1 MKLIDRAKN
10 IIITPKTEWDVIA
23 GESTPQAQ
31 IILQYILPLAAIAAL
46 ASFIGSSLIGYSLG
60 PLGSYR
66 MPIGTGL
73 TVLVLQVVMAV
84 VSVFVV
90 AFVIKALAPTFNAE
104 RDFDQAFKVAAYS
117 FTPAWIAGILTIL
130 PMLAILAILGAIYG
144 IYLMYLGLPRLMRN
158 PEDKSA
164 GYTALVVVAAIVV
177 QVILGII
184 VSAISAPRLAGL
196 GQTRQQA
203 IERMAD
209 PSTPAGKL
217 DQFAKKMEEANQK
230 MEAAQKSGDPQKQME
245 AALGALGTAMSG
257 GKGVDPVA
265 LDKLKPF
272 VPESFA
278 GMPRT
283 ESRSER
289 TGVTGFTVAKAEG
302 IYASQGKRVELEV
315 VDTGGAAGL
324 MGLAGWIGV
333 TGERENDERIERTRK
348 EGSRIVNEEVSK
360 RGGMNKYSVVL
371 ADRFVVSAEGTGVDI
386 NTLKSGVASLDL
398 ARLEATK

>member
-10 IIITPKTEWDVIA
+10 IIITPKTEWEVIA
-23 GESTPQAQ
+23 GETTSQAE
-31 IILQYILPLAAIAAL
+31 IITQYVLPLAGVAAV
-46 ASFIGSSLIGYSLG
+46 ASFIGTSLVGYSLG

-66 MPIGTGL
+66 MPIGTGI
-73 TVLVLQVVMAV
+73 TVLVLQLVMAV

-90 AFVIKALAPTFNAE
+90 AAVIKALAPTFNAE
-104 RDFDQAFKVAAYS
+104 RDFDRAFKVAAYS
-117 FTPAWIAGILTIL
+117 FTPAWVAGILMIL
-130 PMLAILAILGAIYG
+130 PMLGILAILGAIYG

-177 QVILGII
+177 QVIISII
-184 VSAISAPRLAGL
+184 IGAISAPRLAGL
-196 GQTRQQA
+196 GQTRQEA
-203 IERMAD
+203 IERLAE
-209 PSTPAGKL
+209 PGTTQKL
-217 DQFAKKMEEANQK
+217 DQFAKKMEEAGRK
-230 MEAAQKSGDPQKQME
+230 MEEAQKSGDPQKQME

-257 GKGVDPVA
+257 GKGVDPVQ

-289 TGVTGFTVAKAEG
+289 SGVSGFTVAKAEG
-302 IYASQGKRVELEV
+302 VYAQEGKRVELEV

-348 EGSRIVNEEVSK
+348 EGTRVVNEEVSK
-360 RGGMNKYSVVL
+360 RGGTNKYSVVL

-386 NTLKSGVASLDL
+386 NALKGAVASLDL
-398 ARLEATK
+398 ARLESLK